1 MAQHFELPTRLLD
14 WTANPLVA
22 LYSACESN
30 AKNDGAAFAFR
41 PSKSWKSHINVYN
54 DKSDLHR
61 HEPDPPRV
69 EGVRIVYPMM
79 SSERLVAQSGG
90 FTIQN
95 PWTPLE
101 SRTDWDFV
109 DDKLEIVEI
118 FKWRVPWKC
127 KESIVSQLLRV
138 GIHHGTLF
146 PDLEGIGTGLF
157 RSELLREHPGSRD

>member
-1 MAQHFELPTRLLD
+1 
-14 WTANPLVA
+14 
-22 LYSACESN
+22 
-30 AKNDGAAFAFR
+30 
-41 PSKSWKSHINVYN
+41 
-54 DKSDLHR
+54 
-61 HEPDPPRV
+61 
-69 EGVRIVYPMM
+69 MM